1 MRELL
6 IFIICSFTLVIACSE
21 KDDSLDGNES
31 KFEEDNAKFT
41 ERLNEKEKMI
51 EN

>member
-1 MRELL
+1 M
-6 IFIICSFTLVIACSE
+6 IFIPCSFMHVTACSG
-21 KDDSLDGNES
+21 KDDSLDGNEIQ
-31 KFEEDNAKFT
+31 FEEDNAKFT